1 VATAALVGLAAV
13 WRCGLTA
20 AGVVGVALRQGCGR
34 RRSSLVVAL
43 PGEVVSGRRVDDACL
58 PALLRSRGAGDGD
71 GDG

>member
-1 VATAALVGLAAV
+1 
-13 WRCGLTA
+13 
-20 AGVVGVALRQGCGR
+20 VVGVALRQGCGR